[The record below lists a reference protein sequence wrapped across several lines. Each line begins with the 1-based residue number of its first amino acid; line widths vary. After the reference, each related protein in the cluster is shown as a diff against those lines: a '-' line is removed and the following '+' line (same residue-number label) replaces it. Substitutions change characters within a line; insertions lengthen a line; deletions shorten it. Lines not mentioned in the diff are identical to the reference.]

1 MSEPLHWVMA
11 SSQVTNVDDG
21 SGRLLTLAVCDMS
34 DGGEGAGWKWTAV
47 SHPSN
52 GREWMAGR
60 GLGYPDPISAR
71 KAAEYWLSVTR
82 EQNAIR
88 AALEAEAQS

>member
-11 SSQVTNVDDG
+11 SSQVTGVDDG
-21 SGRLLTLAVCDMS
+21 AGRTLTFTVSDMS
-34 DGGEGAGWKWTAV
+34 DGGESSGWKWTAV
-47 SHPSN
+47 SYPAN

-82 EQNAIR
+82 EQNALR
-88 AALEAEAQS
+88 VALEAEAQS